1 MTPELMTILMFV
13 TLILFI
19 ISGVPLA
26 YALAGTATLFGL
38 IDNGFNVDGL
48 MGMFINNAWGTM
60 NNIVLVAVPLFILM
74 AQLLE
79 RSKISDALFESLY
92 VVLGSIRG
100 GLGIA
105 VVIVCVIL
113 AATTGIVGASVVG
126 MALLAGPKLVE
137 KGYDK
142 TMSSGLICAG
152 GTLGILIPPSIML
165 VVYGGLTGLKETS
178 VGNLFAA
185 AIFPGLILA
194 GLYLIYVFVIC
205 QVFPKWGPSI
215 SKEEARKFSGHKKLV
230 MVMKSL
236 VPPLVLIFAVMG
248 TILGGIATPSEA
260 AAVGVFGAALLA
272 AIYKNLNWKVIRGA
286 GLATLKTTSMVMILV
301 LFGNLFSATFLFI
314 GGGDV
319 MTDLLIGGE
328 LESWMVMAIMLG
340 SIFIL
345 GMFIDWVAILLVTL
359 PVYMP
364 IGLELGFDPLWFS
377 MLICVILQT
386 SFLTPPFGYS
396 LFYFAGAAPEGFNMT
411 MIYKG
416 VLPFIILQL
425 IGVGLCI
432 LFPALI
438 TYLPSLWLR

>member
-1 MTPELMTILMFV
+1 MSPELMTILMFV
-13 TLILFI
+13 TLIAFI
-19 ISGVPLA
+19 VAGVPLA
-26 YALAGTATLFGL
+26 YALVGTATIIGL
-38 IDNGFNVDGL
+38 IDNGFNVDAL

-92 VVLGSIRG
+92 IILGGIQG

-126 MALLAGPKLVE
+126 MAMLAGPKLLE

-142 TMSSGLICAG
+142 CMSAGLICAG

-165 VVYGGLTGLKETS
+165 VVYGGLTGMKETS
-178 VGNLFAA
+178 VGNLFAG
-185 AIFPGLILA
+185 AIVPGLILA
-194 GLYLIYVFVIC
+194 SLYLIYVFVIC
-205 QVFPKWGPSI
+205 RIFPEWGPSI
-215 SKEEARKFSGHKKLV
+215 EAAEARKYSGRKKLI
-230 MVMKSL
+230 MVLKSL
-236 VPPLVLIFAVMG
+236 VPPMLLIFAVMG
-248 TILGGIATPSEA
+248 TILGGVATPSEA
-260 AAVGVFGAALLA
+260 AAVGAMGAALLA
-272 AIYKNLNWKVIRGA
+272 AAFRNLTWTVVRES

-301 LFGNLFSATFLFI
+301 LFGNMFSATFLFI

-319 MTDLLIGGE
+319 MTDLLIGGD
-328 LESWMVMAIMLG
+328 LNKWTILSIMLG
-340 SIFIL
+340 SIFAL

-359 PVYMP
+359 PVYLP
-364 IGLELGFDPLWFS
+364 ISLELGFDPLWFS
-377 MLICVILQT
+377 MLVCVILQT

-396 LFYFAGAAPEGFNMT
+396 LFYFAGAAPPGYTMS

-416 VLPFIILQL
+416 VMPFIVLQL
-425 IGVGLCI
+425 IGVVLCI
-432 LFPALI
+432 LFPELI
-438 TYLPSLWLR
+438 TYLPDLWLN

>member
-1 MTPELMTILMFV
+1 MSPELMTVLMFV

-38 IDNGFNVDGL
+38 IDNGFNVDAL

-92 VVLGSIRG
+92 VLLGGIRG

-105 VVIVCVIL
+105 VVVVCVIL

-126 MALLAGPKLVE
+126 MALLASPKLVE
-137 KGYDK
+137 KGYNR

-194 GLYLIYVFVIC
+194 SLYLLYVFVIC
-205 QVFPKWGPSI
+205 QIFPDWGPSI
-215 SKEEARKFSGHKKLV
+215 SKKEAHAFSGRKKLM

-260 AAVGVFGAALLA
+260 AAVGVFGAGLLA
-272 AIYKNLNWKVIRGA
+272 AAYKNLSWKVIRGA

-301 LFGNLFSATFLFI
+301 LFGNLFSATFLLI

-319 MTDLLIGGE
+319 MTDLLIGGD
-328 LESWMVMAIMLG
+328 LNSWIVMAIMLG

-364 IGLELGFDPLWFS
+364 ISMELGFDPLWFS

-396 LFYFAGAAPEGFNMT
+396 LFYFAGAAPREFKMG

-416 VLPFIILQL
+416 VMPFILLQL
-425 IGVGLCI
+425 IGVLLCI
-432 LFPALI
+432 LFPPLI
-438 TYLPSLWLR
+438 TYLPSLWLK

>member
-1 MTPELMTILMFV
+1 MSPELMTILMFV
-13 TLILFI
+13 TLILLI
-19 ISGVPLA
+19 VAGVPLA
-26 YALAGTATLFGL
+26 YALAGTATIIGL
-38 IDNGFNVDGL
+38 IDNGFNVDAL

-92 VVLGSIRG
+92 IVLGGLRG

-105 VVIVCVIL
+105 VVLVCVIL

-126 MALLAGPKLVE
+126 MALLAGPKLLE

-142 TMSSGLICAG
+142 SMSAGLICAG

-178 VGNLFAA
+178 VGNLFAG
-185 AIFPGLILA
+185 AILPGLILA
-194 GLYLIYVFVIC
+194 GLYLAYVFIIC
-205 QVFPKWGPSI
+205 RIFPHLGPSI
-215 SKEEARKFSGHKKLV
+215 GKAEAGKYSGRKKLV

-248 TILGGIATPSEA
+248 TILGGVATPSEA
-260 AAVGVFGAALLA
+260 AAVGVLGAALLA
-272 AIYKNLNWKVIRGA
+272 LIYRNLTWTVIRGA
-286 GLATLKTTSMVMILV
+286 GLATLKTTAMVMILV
-301 LFGNLFSATFLFI
+301 LFGNMFSATFLLI

-328 LESWMVMAIMLG
+328 LAPWTVLFIMLG
-340 SIFIL
+340 SIFVL

-364 IGLELGFDPLWFS
+364 ISLELGFDPLWFS

-396 LFYFAGAAPEGFNMT
+396 LFYFAGAAPANYNMT

-416 VLPFIILQL
+416 VMPFILLQL
-425 IGVGLCI
+425 IGVLLCVF
-432 LFPALI
+432 FPQLI
-438 TYLPSLWLR
+438 TYLPSLWLK